1 MIGTKISEQD
11 LDKVRDI
18 VARVLA
24 KRFSPEEFTFDP
36 IVVKPDLDQ
45 DGDEILWI
53 QIIFDGDQDNL
64 DPGWTVRMFE
74 FIDPELEKLGITAF
88 PITSFIEKSEWEDPA
103 YDIPDWEYEAEE

>member
-1 MIGTKISEQD
+1 MIRTKIPEQD

-18 VARVLA
+18 VARALA
-24 KRFSPEEFTFDP
+24 KRFTPEEFTFDP
-36 IVVKPDLDQ
+36 IIVKPEIDE

-74 FIDPELEKLGITAF
+74 FIDPELEKLGITAY
-88 PITSFIEKSEWEDPA
+88 PMTSFIEKSEWEDPA
-103 YDIPDWEYEAEE
+103 YDIPWWEEEA